1 MSKKQI
7 NKFCDK
13 IVTALGSNEI
23 DKLSNELSV
32 NLEKRLLSLFYLHQG
47 NPDKI
52 TMNQIQLEY
61 LRIKN
66 QDLVGNQ
73 LQWNFNNNDIMD
85 CS

>member
-1 MSKKQI
+1 M

-23 DKLSNELSV
+23 DKLSNELSL
-32 NLEKRLLSLFYLHQG
+32 NLEKRLLSLLYLHQG

-52 TMNQIQLEY
+52 SMNQIQLEY
-61 LRIKN
+61 LKIKN
-66 QDLVGNQ
+66 QDLLGNQ
-73 LQWNFNNNDIMD
+73 LQLDFNNNDIMD

>member
-1 MSKKQI
+1 M

-23 DKLSNELSV
+23 DKLSNELSL
-32 NLEKRLLSLFYLHQG
+32 NLEKRLLSLLYLHQG

-52 TMNQIQLEY
+52 SMNQIQLEY

-66 QDLVGNQ
+66 QDLLGNQ
-73 LQWNFNNNDIMD
+73 LQLDFNNNDIMD

>member
-1 MSKKQI
+1 M

-23 DKLSNELSV
+23 NKLSNELSL
-32 NLEKRLLSLFYLHQG
+32 NLEKRLLSLLYLHQG

-52 TMNQIQLEY
+52 SMNQIQLEY

-73 LQWNFNNNDIMD
+73 LQWDFNNNDIMD